1 MIIRILLFLI
11 SITFCSF
18 IGSAQNDSIFNNSTD
33 YQLTIM
39 ENSDTNQ
46 ISSSKK
52 SPIKYRESKRFMAAF
67 LCLTLGPF
75 GMHRLYLGSTPQ
87 VAAAYSVTLGAVGIV
102 PVVDL
107 LLITF
112 SKDISRFKNNE
123 RVIMWGK

>member
-1 MIIRILLFLI
+1 MIIRVILVLI

-18 IGSAQNDSIFNNSTD
+18 NSSAQNDTIFNNLND
-33 YQLTIM
+33 YQLTII

-52 SPIKYRESKRFMAAF
+52 SPRKYRESKRFMAAF

-112 SKDISRFKNNE
+112 SKDISKFKNNGK
-123 RVIMWGK
+123 VIMW

>member
-1 MIIRILLFLI
+1 MIIRVILVLI

-18 IGSAQNDSIFNNSTD
+18 NSSAQNDTIFNNSND
-33 YQLTIM
+33 YQLTII

-52 SPIKYRESKRFMAAF
+52 SPRKYRESKRFMAAF

-112 SKDISRFKNNE
+112 SKDISKFKNNGK
-123 RVIMWGK
+123 VIMW